1 MTLCLVVNW
10 ANPGVDKTK
19 ASVPC
24 AILALVTYLIL
35 PLLSYAEH
43 KKTIRPPVLLN
54 GYLFVSLLCDIV
66 HSRTLWLRSKDK
78 IAGNFSAC
86 VALKFV
92 LLILEAVG
100 KSHHLTERHQTSSP
114 EATSGIYSRSFFWW
128 LNPLFLKGSH
138 YTFAL
143 KDLYS
148 LDKHLLSR
156 YTHALLETSWN
167 KARPTSAGL
176 VPNGATHDAV
186 PTVDSNKLFWATLR
200 AVKWPLLSAVFPR
213 LCLTALNFCQP
224 FLLNLTIN
232 FSQKPVNQESTNS
245 GYGLIGA
252 YFFVYTGVAV
262 CSSIVRSILVSLML
276 IHGVLGI
283 NRSVSTSDLPR
294 DNNCARW
301 TYINALP

>member
-10 ANPGVDKTK
+10 ANPGTDKTK

-24 AILALVTYLIL
+24 ATITLVAYLIL

-92 LLILEAVG
+92 ILILEAVG
-100 KSHHLTERHQTSSP
+100 KRHLLTDRHQTSSP

-128 LNPLFLKGSH
+128 LNPLFLEGSH
-138 YTFAL
+138 HTFSL

-148 LDKHLLSR
+148 LDKHLLTK
-156 YTHALLETSWN
+156 YTHTLLDTSWN
-167 KARPTSAGL
+167 KAHPTSTTL
-176 VPNGATHDAV
+176 VPNGDTHDIV
-186 PTVDSNKLFWATLR
+186 PTVGSNKLFWATIR
-200 AVKWPLLSAVFPR
+200 AAKWPLLSAIFPR

-224 FLLNLTIN
+224 FLLNLTIT
-232 FSQKPVNQESTNS
+232 FSQKPINQESTNS

-262 CSSIVRSILVSLML
+262 CSFHIYRML
-276 IHGVLGI
+276 SFSVLICSVLGI
-283 NRSVSTSDLPR
+283 DRSISTSNLPR
-294 DNNCARW
+294 NNNRAGW
-301 TYINALP
+301 TYINALS